1 MLIDELK
8 KANIEAMKAK
18 NTTARGILSVV
29 INKYMTVSINN
40 REKGLDTTDAEVV
53 AILQK
58 AIKEIDEEKQC
69 FVQTNELERVAVLDE
84 QKAVLEKFLPSMLN
98 SDEIRGI
105 IMGLSDRSLPSV
117 MKHFKTNYAG
127 QCDMQLVNKLARD
140 CQG

>member
-18 NTTARGILSVV
+18 DTTARGILSVV
-29 INKYMTVSINN
+29 INKYMTLNINN

-53 AILQK
+53 GIIQK

-69 FVQTNELERVAVLDE
+69 FIDTNQLDRVEVLNT
-84 QKAVLEKFLPSMLN
+84 QKSVLEKFLPSMLN
-98 SDEIRGI
+98 SDEIRDI
-105 IMGLSDRSLPSV
+105 ILGLADRSIPSV
-117 MKHFKTNYAG
+117 MKHFKANYAG
-127 QCDMQLVNKLARD
+127 QCDMQLVNKIARE

>member
-69 FVQTNELERVAVLDE
+69 FVQTNELERVAVLEE

-127 QCDMQLVNKLARD
+127 QCDMQLVNKLARE

>member
-40 REKGLDTTDAEVV
+40 REKGVETTDAEVV

-69 FVQTNELERVAVLDE
+69 FVQTNELDRVAVLEE
-84 QKAVLEKFLPSMLN
+84 QKNILEKFLPSMLN

-127 QCDMQLVNKLARD
+127 QCDMQLVNKLARE

>member
-58 AIKEIDEEKQC
+58 AIKEIVIK
-69 FVQTNELERVAVLDE
+69 FTNR
-84 QKAVLEKFLPSMLN
+84 
-98 SDEIRGI
+98 
-105 IMGLSDRSLPSV
+105 
-117 MKHFKTNYAG
+117 
-127 QCDMQLVNKLARD
+127 
-140 CQG
+140 

>member
-127 QCDMQLVNKLARD
+127 QCDMQLVNKLARE

>member
-69 FVQTNELERVAVLDE
+69 FVQTNELDRVAILDE
-84 QKAVLEKFLPSMLN
+84 QKSVLEKFLPSMLN
-98 SDEIRGI
+98 SDEIRDI

-117 MKHFKTNYAG
+117 MKHFKANYAG
-127 QCDMQLVNKLARD
+127 QCDMQLVNKLARE